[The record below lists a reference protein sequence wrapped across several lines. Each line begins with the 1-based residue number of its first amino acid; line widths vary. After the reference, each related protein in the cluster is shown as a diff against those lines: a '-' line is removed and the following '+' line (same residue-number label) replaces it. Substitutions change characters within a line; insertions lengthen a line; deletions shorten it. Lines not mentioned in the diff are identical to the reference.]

1 MKKALLNFKTLLLV
15 CLLMAVGGA
24 NVWAQDAQT
33 VFLETFGSTENNTSY
48 NNYNGFTATTD
59 MFTNNLVKDNYSG
72 DGKVGKNKYDSNP
85 EYLSSGY
92 TGASGYSGCYQGGKK
107 NTKKIIIKIS
117 NINIKDYKNLK
128 LSFGALGGNN
138 SHKVDVSY
146 IIDDG
151 TEKTLSS
158 TTLNKSKWTLCS
170 YDIPETGSNLTLIIS
185 HTPTVGWTIRLDDIK
200 ITGTK
205 SSSSKNLKSL
215 AISGTPTKTTYNAG
229 EAFDP
234 TGLTVTG
241 TYDDNTTAEIK
252 DGIKWTTTPA
262 TLSAG
267 TTSCSVT
274 ATVGSVTSPAYEVTG
289 LTVAYSIS
297 LSIDPAT
304 STVVKAPVKVTLNAT
319 EGAAVYYT
327 TNGDEPT
334 TSSTKYDAPFE
345 VTKSGTTVKAIAVA
359 EGAENAT
366 AEATYTIQ
374 PDQPVFSD
382 ASKTFKEAFDVT
394 LSLPE
399 TTDATSTIHYAIG
412 STATADSPVYSEPV
426 NISAENDGD
435 QVILHAVV
443 VDQYG
448 NVGTEKRCT
457 YTKSNNI
464 VFDFTENPNVWGI
477 TPSNNNKLTGENV
490 ISGKKLEVDGVV
502 MTATNGKSNGT
513 CLYLNSSNNTVNLR
527 VYSGG
532 SITFTAPE
540 SYNISEITLDGKS
553 FISNGNK
560 NFTSNEKELNIASS
574 TSATW
579 TGNAHAVT
587 FTCTASIQIK
597 TVTIKLV
604 ATSDTL
610 NFIAHDKD
618 GFYYATFSSSKDVV
632 FPKDIVFVNGVSVT
646 NGKVSTNALT
656 DKDYSVTDATGTIN
670 GYYVPANTGVL
681 VVGYENATPYYFPKT
696 TETTTL
702 PTNQLKPAPEN
713 GGIFT
718 AEEGYK
724 YYKLAYNDYDAKT
737 GLGFYWGADNG
748 GAFSVKA
755 GTAYLAV
762 PESDATAKGFSFDGS
777 TTSINGINVAN
788 NEPKTIYNL
797 NGQRMNNLTQP
808 GLYIVNGKK
817 VVIRK

>member
-1 MKKALLNFKTLLLV
+1 MGPDWNALFGTKYDGQISLPINLSGTNTDGVSITYNNGTSQTQGYIKKNGELRAYKGYTITIKAPSNCIISAIKSVKGSKEGKSMTADNGTVKVSSGAISWSGSSNAVKLTVTNGIFSFKTITV
-15 CLLMAVGGA
+15 TYEQGA
-24 NVWAQDAQT
+24 T
-33 VFLETFGSTENNTSY
+33 
-48 NNYNGFTATTD
+48 
-59 MFTNNLVKDNYSG
+59 
-72 DGKVGKNKYDSNP
+72 
-85 EYLSSGY
+85 
-92 TGASGYSGCYQGGKK
+92 
-107 NTKKIIIKIS
+107 
-117 NINIKDYKNLK
+117 
-128 LSFGALGGNN
+128 
-138 SHKVDVSY
+138 
-146 IIDDG
+146 
-151 TEKTLSS
+151 
-158 TTLNKSKWTLCS
+158 
-170 YDIPETGSNLTLIIS
+170 
-185 HTPTVGWTIRLDDIK
+185 
-200 ITGTK
+200 
-205 SSSSKNLKSL
+205 LKSL

-229 EAFDP
+229 ETFDP

-252 DGIKWTTTPA
+252 DDIKWTTTPA

-267 TTSCSVT
+267 TTSCSVS

-334 TSSTKYDAPFE
+334 TRSTKYTAPFD
-345 VTKSGTTVKAIAVA
+345 VTISGTTVKAIAVA
-359 EGAENAT
+359 EGADDVK
-366 AEATYTIQ
+366 AEATYTIK

-382 ASKTFKEAFDVT
+382 ESKIFKNDFNVT

-457 YTKSNNI
+457 YTKNNNI

-477 TPSNNNKLTGENV
+477 TPLNSNDITGENV
-490 ISGKKLEVDGVV
+490 ISGKELKVDGVV
-502 MTATNGKSNGT
+502 MTATNGSSNGT
-513 CLYLNSSNNTVNLR
+513 CLYLNSNDNTVNLR
-527 VYSGG
+527 VYKGG
-532 SITFTAPE
+532 SITFTAPDGYNLSE
-540 SYNISEITLDGKS
+540 ISYNLDNSGTFTASEDTWNS
-553 FISNGNK
+553 P
-560 NFTSNEKELNIASS
+560 
-574 TSATW
+574 TW

-587 FTCTASIQIK
+587 FTCTSSIRIK

-604 ATSDTL
+604 AITSEATSDTL
-610 NFIAHDKD
+610 NFIAMNSD
-618 GFYYATFSSSKDVV
+618 GYYATFSADKPVVFTGDVV
-632 FPKDIVFVNGVSVT
+632 VYGVSVES
-646 NGKVSTNALT
+646 GKLSLNAFDHVSCE
-656 DKDYSVTDATGTIN
+656 VTDAIAGNVEN

-681 VVGYENATPYYFPKT
+681 VNSIEEAATYYFPKT
-696 TETTTL
+696 ETTSTL
-702 PTNQLKPAPEN
+702 PANLLNAAPAN
-713 GGIFT
+713 GGAFD
-718 AEEGYK
+718 AVDGYQ
-724 YYKLAYNDYDAKT
+724 YYKLAYNDYDTKT
-737 GLGFYWGADNG
+737 GLGFYWGADKG

-762 PESDATAKGFSFDGS
+762 PESDATAKGFSFDGN
-777 TTSINGINVAN
+777 TTGINGINVAN

>member
-15 CLLMAVGGA
+15 CLLIAVGGA
-24 NVWAQDAQT
+24 NAWAKDSTLGPDWNA
-33 VFLETFGSTENNTSY
+33 LFGTKYDGQISLPINLSGTNTDGVSITY
-48 NNYNGFTATTD
+48 NNGTSQTQGYIKKNGELRAYKGYTITIKAPSNCIISAIKSVKGSKEGKSMTADNGT
-59 MFTNNLVKDNYSG
+59 VK
-72 DGKVGKNKYDSNP
+72 V
-85 EYLSSGY
+85 SSGAISWSGSSNAVKLTVTNGIFSFKTITVTY
-92 TGASGYSGCYQGGKK
+92 EQGA
-107 NTKKIIIKIS
+107 T
-117 NINIKDYKNLK
+117 
-128 LSFGALGGNN
+128 
-138 SHKVDVSY
+138 
-146 IIDDG
+146 
-151 TEKTLSS
+151 
-158 TTLNKSKWTLCS
+158 
-170 YDIPETGSNLTLIIS
+170 
-185 HTPTVGWTIRLDDIK
+185 
-200 ITGTK
+200 
-205 SSSSKNLKSL
+205 LKSL

-229 EAFDP
+229 ETFDP

-267 TTSCSVT
+267 TTSCSVS

-334 TSSTKYDAPFE
+334 TRSTKYTAPFD
-345 VTKSGTTVKAIAVA
+345 VTISGTTVKAIAVA
-359 EGAENAT
+359 EGADDVK
-366 AEATYTIQ
+366 AEATYTIK

-382 ASKTFKEAFDVT
+382 ESKIFKNDFNVT

-457 YTKSNNI
+457 YTKSNDI
-464 VFDFTENPNVWGI
+464 VFDFTVNPNVWGI
-477 TPSNNNKLTGENV
+477 TPLSSNGKTGDNV
-490 ISGKKLEVDGVV
+490 ISGKELKVDGVV
-502 MTATNGKSNGT
+502 MTATNGSSNGT
-513 CLYLNSSNNTVNLR
+513 CLYLNSNDNTVNLR
-527 VYSGG
+527 VYKGG
-532 SITFTAPE
+532 SITFTAPDGYNLSE
-540 SYNISEITLDGKS
+540 ISYNLDNSGTFTASEDTWNS
-553 FISNGNK
+553 P
-560 NFTSNEKELNIASS
+560 
-574 TSATW
+574 TW

-587 FTCTASIQIK
+587 FTCTSSIRIK

-604 ATSDTL
+604 AITSEATSDTL
-610 NFIAHDKD
+610 NFIAMNSD
-618 GFYYATFSSSKDVV
+618 GYYATFSADKPVVFTGDVV
-632 FPKDIVFVNGVSVT
+632 VYGVSVES
-646 NGKVSTNALT
+646 GKLSLNAFDHVSCE
-656 DKDYSVTDATGTIN
+656 VTDAIAGNVEN

-681 VVGYENATPYYFPKT
+681 VNSIEEAATYYFPKT
-696 TETTTL
+696 ETTSTL
-702 PTNQLKPAPEN
+702 PANLLNAAPAN
-713 GGIFT
+713 GGAFD
-718 AEEGYK
+718 AVDGYQ
-724 YYKLAYNDYDAKT
+724 YYKLAYNDYDTKT
-737 GLGFYWGADNG
+737 GLGFYWGADKG

-762 PESDATAKGFSFDGS
+762 PKSDATAKGFSFDGN
-777 TTSINGINVAN
+777 TTGINGINVAN

>member
-1 MKKALLNFKTLLLV
+1 MKKALLNFKTLLIV
-15 CLLMAVGGA
+15 CLLIAVGGA
-24 NVWAQDAQT
+24 NAWAKDSTLGPDWNA
-33 VFLETFGSTENNTSY
+33 LFGTKYDGQISLPINLSGTNTDGVSITY
-48 NNYNGFTATTD
+48 NNGTSQTKGYIKKNGELRAYKDYTITIKAPSNCIISAIKSVKGSKSGTGMTADNGT
-59 MFTNNLVKDNYSG
+59 VK
-72 DGKVGKNKYDSNP
+72 V
-85 EYLSSGY
+85 SSGAISWSGSSNAVKLTVTNGTFSFKTITVTY
-92 TGASGYSGCYQGGKK
+92 EQGA
-107 NTKKIIIKIS
+107 T
-117 NINIKDYKNLK
+117 
-128 LSFGALGGNN
+128 
-138 SHKVDVSY
+138 
-146 IIDDG
+146 
-151 TEKTLSS
+151 
-158 TTLNKSKWTLCS
+158 
-170 YDIPETGSNLTLIIS
+170 
-185 HTPTVGWTIRLDDIK
+185 
-200 ITGTK
+200 
-205 SSSSKNLKSL
+205 LKSL
-215 AISGTPTKTTYNAG
+215 TISGTPTKTTYNAG

-334 TSSTKYDAPFE
+334 TSSTKYTAPFD
-345 VTKSGTTVKAIAVA
+345 VTISGTTVKAIAVA
-359 EGAENAT
+359 DGAENAT

-382 ASKTFKEAFDVT
+382 ASKTFNEAFNVT
-394 LSLPE
+394 LSLPT
-399 TTDATSTIHYAIG
+399 TTDESSTIHYAIG
-412 STATADSPVYSEPV
+412 KTATAESEEYDGPV

-457 YTKSNNI
+457 YTKSNDI
-464 VFDFTENPNVWGI
+464 VFDFTGEWDGI
-477 TPSNNNKLTGENV
+477 TAVEVRNNTNNGAQV
-490 ISGKKLEVDGVV
+490 VAGKELEVNGVV
-502 MTATNGKSNGT
+502 MTATNKTTTSGETITTYYTG
-513 CLYLNSSNNTVNLR
+513 LYTSSGSQSLR
-527 VYSGG
+527 VYG
-532 SITFTAPE
+532 SVTFTAPVG
-540 SYNISEITLDGKS
+540 YNISEITLDGKS
-553 FISNGNK
+553 FIGNGNK

-574 TSATW
+574 TAATW
-579 TGNAHAVT
+579 AGNTHVVT
-587 FTCTASIQIK
+587 FTCSKSIQIY
-597 TVTIKLV
+597 TATIKLV
-604 ATSDTL
+604 AAETPEATSGTL
-610 NFIAHDKD
+610 NFIAMNSD
-618 GFYYATFSSSKDVV
+618 GYYATFSADKPVVFTDDVV
-632 FPKDIVFVNGVSVT
+632 VYGVSVES
-646 NGKVSTNALT
+646 GKLSLNAFDNVSCE
-656 DKDYSVTDATGTIN
+656 VTDAIAGNVEN

-681 VVGYENATPYYFPKT
+681 VNSIEEAATYYFPKT
-696 TETTTL
+696 ETTSTL
-702 PTNQLKPAPEN
+702 PANLLKAAPAN
-713 GGIFT
+713 GGAFD
-718 AEEGYK
+718 AVDGYQ
-724 YYKLAYNDYDAKT
+724 YYKLAYNNYDEKT
-737 GLGFYWGADNG
+737 GLGFYWGADKG

-777 TTSINGINVAN
+777 TTGINGINVAN